1 MAAFPRLLLR
11 ARVSIGPS
19 SQALNQCNRAMQ
31 SEVLTPS
38 SRLLISRSKRRIIP
52 RLPLDSSCLVSMQP
66 LHNAIASARLKSVL
80 AAESQSWGL
89 VPQGMSMPL

>member
-11 ARVSIGPS
+11 ARVSIGPFAE
-19 SQALNQCNRAMQ
+19 ALSPCNRAMQ
-31 SEVLTPS
+31 SELLTPS
-38 SRLLISRSKRRIIP
+38 SRLAISRSKRRIIP

-66 LHNAIASARLKSVL
+66 LHNAIASARLNSVL

>member
-1 MAAFPRLLLR
+1 MGSLVDWR
-11 ARVSIGPS
+11 SID
-19 SQALNQCNRAMQ
+19 
-31 SEVLTPS
+31 V
-38 SRLLISRSKRRIIP
+38 I

-89 VPQGMSMPL
+89 VPQGNFFSLLFIYFLFREKWDLLI